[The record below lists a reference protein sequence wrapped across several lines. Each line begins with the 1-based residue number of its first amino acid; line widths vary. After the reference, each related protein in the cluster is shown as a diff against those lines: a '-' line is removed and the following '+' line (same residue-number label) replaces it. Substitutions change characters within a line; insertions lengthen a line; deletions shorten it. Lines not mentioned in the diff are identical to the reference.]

1 MQNFYKI
8 TNAQWWFMEQ
18 TPLKFVKLVQ
28 VKSFSFLLLLNYV
41 LIKRIVGHNFWLRI
55 VKRLPPL
62 IWYEYFWIN
71 ETGIEFF
78 QVLTL
83 SLALIFKATTVF
95 ECDNLSDLV
104 FGTRV
109 ESWEVGTLKKR
120 VDKRKCPQ
128 YKELIFIKETPLH
141 TYLWRSLG

>member
-1 MQNFYKI
+1 MQNFYKK

-28 VKSFSFLLLLNYV
+28 VKSFSFLYLFNFV
-41 LIKRIVGHNFWLRI
+41 LIKRIVGHNFWLGI
-55 VKRLPPL
+55 VKRRSPL
-62 IWYEYFWIN
+62 IWSEYFWIN

-95 ECDNLSDLV
+95 ECDNLSDLA

-109 ESWEVGTLKKR
+109 ELWEVGTLKKR
-120 VDKRKCPQ
+120 V
-128 YKELIFIKETPLH
+128 
-141 TYLWRSLG
+141 